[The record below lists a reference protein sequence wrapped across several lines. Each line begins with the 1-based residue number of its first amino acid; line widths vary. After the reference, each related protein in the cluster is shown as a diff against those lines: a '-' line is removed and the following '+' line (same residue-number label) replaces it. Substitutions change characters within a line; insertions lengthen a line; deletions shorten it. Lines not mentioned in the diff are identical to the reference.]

1 MKKIILLLSWKKL
14 SWTYWVVVFN
24 FSSFEPSFPC
34 KKRNWFFKRACTE
47 FHLLKVE
54 ILPPIPLK
62 SLSCTTVLKNP
73 HAQAFLITR
82 SNIKLILNFKTILSV
97 IYKFNSSKLINLMRT
112 RFLNS
117 LFSLGVFPWG
127 PSQKKVIEILLH
139 KMTIWKHFQVPDI
152 IVSTWV
158 SEINTQMWSPKL

>member
-1 MKKIILLLSWKKL
+1 M
-14 SWTYWVVVFN
+14 SWTYWVVIFN

-47 FHLLKVE
+47 FPLLKVE
-54 ILPPIPLK
+54 IWPPIPLK

-97 IYKFNSSKLINLMRT
+97 IYKFNSSKLINLNEDEIFKLTVFFRSFSMRT
-112 RFLNS
+112 TT
-117 LFSLGVFPWG
+117 
-127 PSQKKVIEILLH
+127 KKVIETLLH
-139 KMTIWKHFQVPDI
+139 KMTIWKHFQVLDI